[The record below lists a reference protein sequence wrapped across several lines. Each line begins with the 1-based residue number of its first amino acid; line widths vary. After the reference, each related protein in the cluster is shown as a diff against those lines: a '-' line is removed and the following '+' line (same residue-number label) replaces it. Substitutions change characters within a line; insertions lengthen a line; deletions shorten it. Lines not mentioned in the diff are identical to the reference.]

1 MKIREYLKQ
10 NKTWFILATYVFLLA
25 IIVYK
30 FDQIVSYLQQIQ
42 VLLLPVIYGIVIA
55 YIINIPMTKIENILN
70 KYINKKSILSKFT
83 RTISMLISMLIL
95 ALILFFIAFAIL
107 PELIRSA
114 ANIIINLTN
123 FINSAINNTDQL
135 LSIVHIDVESVDNVK
150 IEKIM
155 SDIGLNYR
163 NLINQATTWI
173 ALIGNNIF
181 GILSFFADKLSKWL
195 IGFMISI
202 YFLSSKETFIRQ
214 LRVIAASIYPK
225 EKLNSLFETSH
236 QCNVIFKKFVGGQ
249 LVECFILGFL
259 IYLALSIFGIPF
271 SLLIATITALCAL
284 IPIFGAIISWIIGF
298 LLILSID
305 PIKAVIF
312 LFVYQG
318 VQQIENNLIYPK
330 VVGESVGLPAFWTL
344 LSIIIF
350 GGLYGISGMI
360 IAVPFT
366 ACLYVIVKNKISEHL
381 EKRNIE
387 IKNNEYT
394 IDKTT
399 YKFKK

>member
-1 MKIREYLKQ
+1 MKIREYFKQ
-10 NKTWFILATYVFLLA
+10 NKTLFILVTYVFLLA

-42 VLLLPVIYGIVIA
+42 ILLLPVFYGIVIA
-55 YIINIPMTKIENILN
+55 YVINIPMTKIEAFL
-70 KYINKKSILSKFT
+70 KRYIKSKSVFYKFI
-83 RTISMLISMLIL
+83 RTISMIISMLIL
-95 ALILFFIAFAIL
+95 ALILFFVAFTIL
-107 PELIRSA
+107 PELIKSV
-114 ANIIINLTN
+114 ANIIINLAN
-123 FINSAINNTDQL
+123 FINSAINNTDKL
-135 LSIVHIDVESVDNVK
+135 LSMVNIDIESVDNVK

-155 SDIGLNYR
+155 SDIGLNYK
-163 NLINQATTWI
+163 NLINQATSWI
-173 ALIGNNIF
+173 GTIGNNIF
-181 GILSFFADKLSKWL
+181 GILNFFANKLSRWL

-214 LRVIAASIYPK
+214 LRVFAASIYPK
-225 EKLNSLFETSH
+225 EKLNNLYETCH

-259 IYLALSIFGIPF
+259 IYVALNLFSIPF

-284 IPIFGAIISWIIGF
+284 IPIFGAILSWIIGF

-305 PIKAVIF
+305 PLKAIIF
-312 LFVYQG
+312 LFVYQV

-350 GGLYGISGMI
+350 GGLYGILGMI
-360 IAVPFT
+360 IAVPLT
-366 ACLYVIVKNKISEHL
+366 ACLYVIIKNKVNSHL
-381 EKRNIE
+381 NKRNIE
-387 IKNNEYT
+387 IRNSEYT
-394 IDKTT
+394 IDQKT